1 MDDVGEEFVH
11 LNGASGGLTAD
22 SLKKEIEQL
31 KAAHAQ
37 FQKDKNELEKAR
49 FEAEKVEEQINVRSA
64 LLVKRLENEKRAD
77 AELES
82 SRKNKLFKA
91 QEEHDMLLEKRYN
104 LQRQLKEEERRKA
117 ILEEEV
123 QTSSVRPE
131 RQVVFKGALS
141 EAKSKE
147 CCTEISPKILY
158 PLSGGTALITFEK
171 AEVAQNVIERKEH
184 KIQIEECFLRVQA
197 SAVELPMPSSIEI
210 DMHVCNFRVMVSN
223 IPKNIPEERII
234 DKLEIF
240 FSKKK
245 NGGGEV
251 EKCEF
256 LPDSGHVVIT
266 FAEEGVAKSLTL
278 KEMCSFSVENKT
290 YQLKVTPYVKGEIKD
305 LQFRDSICQK
315 TVLLTGIPDIMDGE
329 ALQDVLE
336 IHFQKR
342 SNGGGEVELVH
353 YVPLGKDAIAV
364 FEEDVE

>member
-1 MDDVGEEFVH
+1 MEDMSEEFVH

-22 SLKKEIEQL
+22 SLKKEIEKL

-37 FQKDKNELEKAR
+37 FEKDRNELEKAR
-49 FEAEKVEEQINVRSA
+49 SEAEKLEEQIKARSA
-64 LLVKRLENEKRAD
+64 PLVKRLEDGARAEAD
-77 AELES
+77 LES
-82 SRKNKLFKA
+82 SWKNNLFKA
-91 QEEHDMLLEKRYN
+91 QEEHDMLLEKRHN

-123 QTSSVRPE
+123 EISSARPE
-131 RQVVFKGALS
+131 RQVFFKGALS
-141 EAKSKE
+141 EGKSKE
-147 CCTEISPKILY
+147 CCTEIRPKILY
-158 PLSGGTALITFEK
+158 PMSGGTALITFEK
-171 AEVAQNVIERKEH
+171 AEVAQNVIQQKEH
-184 KIQIEECFLRVQA
+184 KIQIEECFMRVQA
-197 SAVELPMPSSIEI
+197 CAVELPMPSSVEI
-210 DMHVCNFRVMVSN
+210 DMHVCNFRVMVSS
-223 IPKNIPEERII
+223 IPENIPEDRII

-240 FSKKK
+240 FGKKK

-256 LPDSGHVVIT
+256 LPDSRHVVVT
-266 FAEEGVAKSLTL
+266 FAEEGVAKSLTC
-278 KEMCSFSVENKT
+278 KEVCSFAVENKT
-290 YQLKVTPYVKGEIKD
+290 YQLKVTPYVNGEIKD

-315 TVLLTGIPDIMDGE
+315 TVLLSGIPDIMDEE

-353 YVPLGKDAIAV
+353 YVPLGKGAMAV